1 MNSKYLANPVAPTQ
15 LLPRLAQLDHISS
28 IEIKAALDTLCALYF
43 PHTLSASNIIT
54 DALSIE
60 VFTVLNST
68 PTQSPAAIPSRQPGI
83 GAAASVPDS
92 GYASA
97 EEDDDDPDTHECQA
111 EDAISALRSDPFER
125 AYAIKWLTGFVG
137 RSDIWLSCSLPD
149 DEEEDEPLREGLVE
163 EAARLINAFS
173 GDTPFSTDDEAKD
186 GGSISRSFSF
196 STPYPS
202 FGRDCVRSTAEISI
216 QLNDAPLSSSDHTSV
231 GLQSWGSSIILT
243 ERICADPFA
252 FAILTRPDEPPTAL
266 RCSDI
271 PSRPLRVL
279 ELGAG
284 TGLLSITT
292 SKLLRLHSRSAE
304 IVATDYHPNVLTN
317 LSSNVH
323 TNLLHHSEA
332 GTNSSSITI
341 HAFDWEHSDYSCPPF
356 DEPFDVILAADV
368 VYHPLHAAWIK
379 SCVERLLRKPSSRNR
394 EGGLLWLIIPIRM
407 TGRHEGMHRTVEAV
421 FPIAGVDGGGGRTE
435 ARDCELHTLELSEV
449 PRREGVGRADESA
462 YKMHKIGW
470 VRQ

>member
-1 MNSKYLANPVAPTQ
+1 MNSKYLENPVAPTQ

-28 IEIKAALDTLCALYF
+28 VEIKAALDTLCALYF

-68 PTQSPAAIPSRQPGI
+68 PTQSPAAIPSRQHGI
-83 GAAASVPDS
+83 DAAASVPDS

-125 AYAIKWLTGFVG
+125 AYALKWLTGFVG
-137 RSDIWLSCSLPD
+137 RSDIWLSRSLPD
-149 DEEEDEPLREGLVE
+149 DEEEDEALREELVE
-163 EAARLINAFS
+163 EAARLINTFS
-173 GDTPFSTDDEAKD
+173 GDTPSSTDDEA
-186 GGSISRSFSF
+186 ISRSFSF
-196 STPYPS
+196 STPYPT

-252 FAILTRPDEPPTAL
+252 FAILARPDTPPTAL
-266 RCSDI
+266 RCSDV

-323 TNLLHHSEA
+323 TNLLHRG
-332 GTNSSSITI
+332 GTNSLSITI
-341 HAFDWEHSDYSCPPF
+341 HAFDWEHPDYSHPPF

-379 SCVERLLRKPSSRNR
+379 SCVERLLRKPSSRNG

-407 TGRHEGMHRTVEAV
+407 TGRHEGMYRTVEDV
-421 FPIAGVDGGGGRTE
+421 FPIARSDGGGRRTE

-462 YKMHKIGW
+462 YRIHKIGW
-470 VRQ
+470 VRR